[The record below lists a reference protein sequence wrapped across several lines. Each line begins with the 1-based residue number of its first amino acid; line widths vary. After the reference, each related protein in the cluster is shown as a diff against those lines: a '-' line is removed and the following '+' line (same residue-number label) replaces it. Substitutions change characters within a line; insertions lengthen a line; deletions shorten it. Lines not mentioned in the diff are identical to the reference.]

1 MAIATAAINC
11 RQRRRALSDINRRRP
26 TAQTVGRASQA
37 LIGDNREVR
46 KRIVGSGG
54 PAAKPG
60 PGPRWMDL
68 GQIATVEVSS
78 EDPGFPI
85 ESVFNA
91 TGGPGWRASQ
101 KGEQQIRLIFDQ
113 AIAVHRIQLH
123 FLEPTRARLQEFTV
137 RWSAADGGQLKEIVR
152 QQWNFSPAGSTSEIE
167 DYEVNLDGV
176 STVELVIQPDLTH
189 NEALATL
196 AAWRVA

>member
-1 MAIATAAINC
+1 
-11 RQRRRALSDINRRRP
+11 
-26 TAQTVGRASQA
+26 
-37 LIGDNREVR
+37 VR
-46 KRIVGSGG
+46 KRIVGTDR

-68 GQIATVEVSS
+68 GEIATVEVTS
-78 EDPGFPI
+78 EDPAFPI
-85 ESVFNA
+85 ESVFSTA
-91 TGGPGWRASQ
+91 EGPGWRAAQ

-113 AIAVHRIQLH
+113 AVAVHRIQLH
-123 FLEPTRARLQEFTV
+123 FKETARDRLQEFTV
-137 RWSAADGGQLKEIVR
+137 RWSAADGGQPKEIVR

-176 STVELVIQPDLTH
+176 CTVELVIKPDLTH

>member
-1 MAIATAAINC
+1 M
-11 RQRRRALSDINRRRP
+11 
-26 TAQTVGRASQA
+26 
-37 LIGDNREVR
+37 R
-46 KRIVGSGG
+46 KRIVGSDR
-54 PAAKPG
+54 AVAKPG
-60 PGPRWMDL
+60 AGPKWMDL
-68 GQIATVEVSS
+68 GEIATVEVTS

-91 TGGPGWRASQ
+91 NAGPGWRASQ

-113 AIAVHRIQLH
+113 AVFVHRIQLH
-123 FLEPTRARLQEFTV
+123 FLEPSRDRLQEFTV
-137 RWSAADGGQLKEIVR
+137 RWSAADGGQPKEIVR
-152 QQWNFSPAGSTSEIE
+152 QQYTFSPEGSTSEVE

-176 STVELVIQPDLTH
+176 STVELVIKPDLTH